1 LPRTLC
7 FFRAFFFG
15 AAFFATTVFLEVR
28 FVSRRF
34 LLRTF
39 FELVCFFFFFLF
51 LLVAMAGVYHRR
63 AKSRSFPPLGTAGGS
78 AGRRWD
84 RIAHEARLAK
94 RRNNLYSAC
103 PELPKGPNSLSDLTP
118 DLLVG
123 FIWYVA
129 FLFSTTCH
137 EAAHAFVA
145 KMGGDETA
153 ALGGQVSLNP
163 VPHMRREPWGMI
175 VIPLLSFLAMHT
187 MFGWAS
193 APFDPL
199 WERRHP
205 RRSAWMALA
214 GPTANFSLM
223 FLAVIGLRVG
233 AIAGWFHRDPVTH
246 NLDFAATTLLI
257 FFSLNLLLG
266 TFNLLPVVPLDGSTV
281 IMLFMSEKTAQK
293 YLDWL
298 RGNSFALAGL
308 LVGILLFRY
317 IYDPINTFVSAL
329 LLPGHI

>member
-1 LPRTLC
+1 MPEITP
-7 FFRAFFFG
+7 
-15 AAFFATTVFLEVR
+15 EI
-28 FVSRRF
+28 
-34 LLRTF
+34 
-39 FELVCFFFFFLF
+39 LV
-51 LLVAMAGVYHRR
+51 Y
-63 AKSRSFPPLGTAGGS
+63 
-78 AGRRWD
+78 
-84 RIAHEARLAK
+84 
-94 RRNNLYSAC
+94 
-103 PELPKGPNSLSDLTP
+103 
-118 DLLVG
+118 G

-137 EAAHAFVA
+137 EAAHAMVA

-175 VIPLLSFLAMHT
+175 LIPILSYFLMHG

-214 GPTANFSLM
+214 GPAANFSLM
-223 FLAVIGLRVG
+223 LLAVGGLHLG
-233 AIAGWFHRDPVTH
+233 ATAGWFHHDPATGH
-246 NLDFAATTLLI
+246 LDFVATTLLI

-266 TFNLLPVVPLDGSTV
+266 TFNLLPVAPLDGSTV
-281 IMLFMSEKTAQK
+281 IMLFMSEKTAQR

-298 RGNSFALAGL
+298 RGNSLALAGL
-308 LVGILLFRY
+308 IVGILLFGY
-317 IYDPINTFVSAL
+317 IYEPINNFVSML
-329 LLPGHI
+329 LLPSHI